1 MRLSD
6 LVKDWVLETDLFEMA
21 YQRKK
26 AINIITGLQ
35 QPIARH
41 VVKYLHYDASNETKN
56 HWIAEINAWL
66 YTIDEIKLKNN
77 KKLSPEVYY
86 KLLFDEPLGELT
98 DLQGIVKNIDK
109 DDSMSIYDKSN
120 TLPETHEKCEKILYT
135 ISHDLANN
143 KFTKFTDYIDMV
155 K

>member
-1 MRLSD
+1 MIKSFKEKFIEVIMRLSD

-66 YTIDEIKLKNN
+66 YTIDEIKLKNPDVIIIDPTDE
-77 KKLSPEVYY
+77 LYVSPKDKFFYE
-86 KLLFDEPLGELT
+86 DGIHLT
-98 DLQGIVKNIDK
+98 AQGNEIIA
-109 DDSMSIYDKSN
+109 
-120 TLPETHEKCEKILYT
+120 EKIYKS
-135 ISHDLANN
+135 IK
-143 KFTKFTDYIDMV
+143 KFIITN
-155 K
+155 